1 VPIPEDDFQTIDGD
15 GDGQPMLDLSPDTTQ
30 GKLFRFLLEHA
41 DQAFR
46 QREIITSIDVPRGS
60 VGPTLSRLEQRGLV
74 EHRDRFWAVADAE
87 HAVATAGLHGA
98 ATADE
103 VDGGFS
109 DEDVAT
115 WMETAADPIET
126 NTEGANDEEA

>member
-1 VPIPEDDFQTIDGD
+1 MPIPKDEFQTIDGD
-15 GDGQPMLDLSPDTTQ
+15 RDGLPMLDLSPGTTQ
-30 GKLFRFLLEHA
+30 GKLFRFLLKHA

-46 QREIITSIDVPRGS
+46 QREIIDAADVPRGS

-87 HAVATAGLHGA
+87 HAVATAGLHGT

-103 VDGGFS
+103 IDGGFS

-115 WMETAADPIET
+115 WMETAVDPIQI
-126 NTEGANDEEA
+126 NTEGASDEEA

>member
-1 VPIPEDDFQTIDGD
+1 
-15 GDGQPMLDLSPDTTQ
+15 MLDLSPDTTQ